1 MDQASVPVKVKR
13 HFKARDFWKLLWLA
27 LRNGLAVVYTVYI
40 VDKVLGGTDGEEGG
54 KRAGSSPIVAVAKY
68 LVTLG
73 VDSK

>member
-1 MDQASVPVKVKR
+1 M
-13 HFKARDFWKLLWLA
+13 ARITQ
-27 LRNGLAVVYTVYI
+27 RPTVYI
-40 VDKVLGGTDGEEGG
+40 VVKVLGGTDGEEGG